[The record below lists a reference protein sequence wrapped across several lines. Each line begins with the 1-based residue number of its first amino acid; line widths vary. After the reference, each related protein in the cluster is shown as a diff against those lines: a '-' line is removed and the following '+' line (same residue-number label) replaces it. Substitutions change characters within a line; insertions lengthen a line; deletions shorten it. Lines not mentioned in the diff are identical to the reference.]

1 MEKRQTP
8 DLVKTTL
15 KACSDN
21 DLRFDANLI
30 PGFPKENHIDFL
42 CGMYFLYEIR
52 NYFQSKGRIYLMQN
66 IDVIENTPLDVYR
79 DVFDISKTE
88 QLLRNWV
95 SNDYKNNIFVRKN
108 RVNLYALLMNMYN
121 MNQNT
126 SLSDVHSPIELIDF
140 DSDGDREPIEK
151 DIFKNKFLE
160 PLTWSE
166 SEFEDIVFQG
176 IVDDIKAYVWLLHNV
191 KKNPRIEFKFEHDL
205 SYLNL
210 DDVFYDTHVKFNSKG
225 DDYHLYIEVK
235 IKVGEVSKDYL
246 EIEGLEDLN
255 IDRRYNVYGKFDKRI
270 SEEVEDMYLDAM
282 DIRSNSVNLK
292 RTSLTGQ
299 Y

>member
-1 MEKRQTP
+1 MKLELRKFTKFVDRLEYEKNHNDFNITWGGYFRTHKKMTTELLKKAKQSGVEYLCIGMESGVAKILGLMEKRQTP

-108 RVNLYALLMNMYN
+108 RVNL
-121 MNQNT
+121 
-126 SLSDVHSPIELIDF
+126 
-140 DSDGDREPIEK
+140 
-151 DIFKNKFLE
+151 
-160 PLTWSE
+160 
-166 SEFEDIVFQG
+166 
-176 IVDDIKAYVWLLHNV
+176 
-191 KKNPRIEFKFEHDL
+191 
-205 SYLNL
+205 
-210 DDVFYDTHVKFNSKG
+210 
-225 DDYHLYIEVK
+225 
-235 IKVGEVSKDYL
+235 
-246 EIEGLEDLN
+246 
-255 IDRRYNVYGKFDKRI
+255 
-270 SEEVEDMYLDAM
+270 
-282 DIRSNSVNLK
+282 
-292 RTSLTGQ
+292 
-299 Y
+299 